1 MPDGPATDGFEVV
14 IRNDTAEMGKVVAA
28 LEAFGERNGLSPKDA
43 YHFDL
48 AFDEVLVNVIS
59 YAFDQPGQHEITV
72 RMTIDDTRVMAEVVD
87 DGKPYDP
94 LTQAPEPDLEAD
106 IESRKIGGLGVHLV
120 KTFMDHVEYRRLDGR
135 NHFRF
140 GKELKK

>member
-1 MPDGPATDGFEVV
+1 MADDVTDSFEVV
-14 IRNDTAEMGKVVAA
+14 IRNETGEMSKVTAA
-28 LEAFGERNGLSPKDA
+28 LEAFGEKHELSPKDA

-59 YAFDQPGQHEITV
+59 YAYEAPGEHQITV
-72 RMTIDDTRVMAEVVD
+72 RMWIGGGRVTAEVID

-94 LTQAPEPDLEAD
+94 LTQAPEPDLDAD
-106 IESRKIGGLGVHLV
+106 IDDRRIGGLGVHLV
-120 KTFMDHVEYRRLDGR
+120 KTFMDHVEYRRVDGR